1 MKIAFIENNN
11 TISERQN
18 VFAGLNILHKY
29 IYQVFIVQYWI
40 STNLQL
46 GKQNVL
52 FWQVPK
58 YC

>member
-11 TISERQN
+11 IISERQN

>member
-1 MKIAFIENNN
+1 MKIAFFVNNN
-11 TISERQN
+11 IISERQN

-46 GKQNVL
+46 GKQNVNITTGS
-52 FWQVPK
+52 
-58 YC
+58 